1 MPSSMVD
8 PVSWDIAADL
18 PMGRFLTLTFLLTFL
33 GTNVISWNIA
43 LLVSTGVTVV
53 TAGLAIALEFLRWE
67 PQEAGYALHV
77 ASFQLFLCI
86 FLVSACIQKPMRYLT
101 TWCVLLHIIYF
112 GTFDIS
118 NPKLD
123 SFVSWSHPASF
134 VAACF
139 VYIGFFVVSNFYG
152 GGAPKDMIPAI
163 AECPVLHSF
172 CIGWNH
178 ISPVL
183 CHLIDG
189 YLNGSNFHRIYGQG
203 GVLWLLVVGVGIF
216 YTVGQVYEW
225 LMPNS
230 VETYLA
236 PEVWYLRSRRLA
248 QQPSVGR
255 VQKEGNH
262 LLFRRGL
269 RLLFGCESSGHIGG
283 RASGQMFRCSR
294 FGAHE
299 HLRSRYLERF
309 YGILCSSS
317 FSVAAAKP
325 EPARWWEKQET
336 TKWGRS
342 SCPLRGGSFKI

>member
-1 MPSSMVD
+1 MPSSPVD

-53 TAGLAIALEFLRWE
+53 TAGLTIAVEGLHWE
-67 PQEAGYALHV
+67 PRKAGYALHV

-123 SFVSWSHPASF
+123 GFVSWSHPASF

-183 CHLIDG
+183 CHIIDG

-236 PEVWYLRSRRLA
+236 PKVWYLRSRRLA
-248 QQPSVGR
+248 QR
-255 VQKEGNH
+255 
-262 LLFRRGL
+262 LGL
-269 RLLFGCESSGHIGG
+269 RDLAALRNRKATIFCLGEDFAFSLAVKVPATLGVLL
-283 RASGQMFRCSR
+283 
-294 FGAHE
+294 
-299 HLRSRYLERF
+299 
-309 YGILCSSS
+309 
-317 FSVAAAKP
+317 AAKCFSALVL
-325 EPARWWEKQET
+325 EPMHT
-336 TKWGRS
+336 
-342 SCPLRGGSFKI
+342 